1 MAKKM
6 DPHGERTL
14 GVLTKIDIMNPG
26 SDAKK
31 MLSGQEIEL
40 RLGFVGV
47 KNRSQLD
54 INVDYVWLY
63 CSRK

>member
-1 MAKKM
+1 M
-6 DPHGERTL
+6 DPKGERTL

-26 SDAKK
+26 SDARK

-40 RLGFVGV
+40 KLGFVGV

-54 INVDYVWLY
+54 INVL
-63 CSRK
+63 SLH